1 MRKLLVALMAVAL
14 LLTACGEGDPEIV
27 GVRAS
32 IDPAVGDSRFLFSVN
47 EIDGGRR
54 GSPEEAVSV
63 TASPLDRPDVVVE
76 AEAEFV
82 WVVPNAFGL
91 YKVDIPWEEPGT
103 WEIDFSISTDEV
115 TQPFLVLVAAEMTT
129 AGIGESAPRVA
140 SATLSDTSV
149 DDITTDYP
157 VYEPF
162 YELSLDEALDNG
174 RKTVAIFATPA
185 YCTSAACGPMMQIAK
200 DIAPGYPDVNWVHV
214 EVYLGFNDDG
224 FAPDVAHLAPAVT
237 AFELPS
243 EPWIFVMD
251 EDGVIEARIEGV
263 LADGELESILER

>member
-1 MRKLLVALMAVAL
+1 MRKLLIILVACAAL
-14 LLTACGEGDPEIV
+14 LSACGEGDPEIV
-27 GVRAS
+27 GIRAS
-32 IDPAVGDSRFLFSVN
+32 IDPAVGDGRFLFGVN

-54 GSPEEAVSV
+54 GGPDEAVSV
-63 TASPLDRPDVVVE
+63 VASPLDHPDVVVE

-103 WEIDFSISTDEV
+103 WEIDFSISTGEV
-115 TQPFLVLVAAEMTT
+115 TQPFLVLVAAEMAT
-129 AGIGESAPRVA
+129 AAIGEEAPLVA
-140 SATLSDTSV
+140 SATLSDTSI

-162 YELSLDEALDNG
+162 YELSLDEALENG
-174 RKTVAIFATPA
+174 KKTVAIFATPA

-200 DIAPGYPDVNWVHV
+200 AVAPEYPDVNWVHV
-214 EVYLGFNDDG
+214 EVYQGFNEDG
-224 FAPDVAHLAPAVT
+224 FAPDVAHLAPAVS

-243 EPWIFVMD
+243 EPWIFIMD
-251 EDGVIEARIEGV
+251 EDGVIEARVEGV
-263 LADGELESILER
+263 LADGELESLLDA